1 MKIKTKNTFELWRSD
16 GFNCRSHKIFR
27 PYGHSIVYDTLEMIE
42 LFYRKRIALKY
53 WVILHNIGL
62 SKFTIGTSNLYN
74 INNLQI
80 QTSTIEMVLKKFPS
94 LKHIA
99 KSKLT
104 IILMLRVMSV
114 DRWAHD
120 WYFITQTSV
129 HWTKTQ

>member
-1 MKIKTKNTFELWRSD
+1 
-16 GFNCRSHKIFR
+16 
-27 PYGHSIVYDTLEMIE
+27 MIE
-42 LFYRKRIALKY
+42 LFYRKSIAVKY
-53 WVILHNIGL
+53 WVILHKKGL
-62 SKFTIGTSNLYN
+62 SKFTTGMRIASNLYN

-120 WYFITQTSV
+120 
-129 HWTKTQ
+129 

>member
-1 MKIKTKNTFELWRSD
+1 
-16 GFNCRSHKIFR
+16 
-27 PYGHSIVYDTLEMIE
+27 MIE
-42 LFYRKRIALKY
+42 LFYRKSIAFKN

-62 SKFTIGTSNLYN
+62 SKFTTGMHIANDSSNLYN

-80 QTSTIEMVLKKFPS
+80 QTSKIEMVLKKFPS

-120 WYFITQTSV
+120 
-129 HWTKTQ
+129 

>member
-1 MKIKTKNTFELWRSD
+1 M
-16 GFNCRSHKIFR
+16 
-27 PYGHSIVYDTLEMIE
+27 
-42 LFYRKRIALKY
+42 RIA
-53 WVILHNIGL
+53 
-62 SKFTIGTSNLYN
+62 SNLYN

-120 WYFITQTSV
+120 
-129 HWTKTQ
+129 

>member
-1 MKIKTKNTFELWRSD
+1 
-16 GFNCRSHKIFR
+16 
-27 PYGHSIVYDTLEMIE
+27 MIE
-42 LFYRKRIALKY
+42 LFYRKSIAVKY

-62 SKFTIGTSNLYN
+62 SKFTTGTSNLYN

-80 QTSTIEMVLKKFPS
+80 QTSTIERVLKKFPS

-104 IILMLRVMSV
+104 ILLMLRVMSV

-120 WYFITQTSV
+120 
-129 HWTKTQ
+129 

>member
-1 MKIKTKNTFELWRSD
+1 M
-16 GFNCRSHKIFR
+16 
-27 PYGHSIVYDTLEMIE
+27 
-42 LFYRKRIALKY
+42 RIAFKY
-53 WVILHNIGL
+53 CVILHNIDL
-62 SKFTIGTSNLYN
+62 SKFTTGTSNLYN

-104 IILMLRVMSV
+104 IILMFRVMSV

-120 WYFITQTSV
+120 
-129 HWTKTQ
+129 

>member
-1 MKIKTKNTFELWRSD
+1 
-16 GFNCRSHKIFR
+16 
-27 PYGHSIVYDTLEMIE
+27 MIE
-42 LFYRKRIALKY
+42 LFYRKSIAVKY

-62 SKFTIGTSNLYN
+62 SKFTSNLYN

-80 QTSTIEMVLKKFPS
+80 QTSKIEMVLKKFPS

-120 WYFITQTSV
+120 
-129 HWTKTQ
+129 

>member
-1 MKIKTKNTFELWRSD
+1 
-16 GFNCRSHKIFR
+16 
-27 PYGHSIVYDTLEMIE
+27 MIE
-42 LFYRKRIALKY
+42 LFCRKSIAVKY
-53 WVILHNIGL
+53 WVILHKKGL
-62 SKFTIGTSNLYN
+62 SKFTSNLYN

-80 QTSTIEMVLKKFPS
+80 QTSKIEMVLKKFPS

-120 WYFITQTSV
+120 
-129 HWTKTQ
+129 

>member
-1 MKIKTKNTFELWRSD
+1 M
-16 GFNCRSHKIFR
+16 
-27 PYGHSIVYDTLEMIE
+27 VE
-42 LFYRKRIALKY
+42 LFYRKSIAVKY
-53 WVILHNIGL
+53 WVILHKKGL
-62 SKFTIGTSNLYN
+62 SQFTTDTSNLYN

-120 WYFITQTSV
+120 
-129 HWTKTQ
+129 

>member
-1 MKIKTKNTFELWRSD
+1 
-16 GFNCRSHKIFR
+16 
-27 PYGHSIVYDTLEMIE
+27 MIE
-42 LFYRKRIALKY
+42 LFYRKSIAFKY

-62 SKFTIGTSNLYN
+62 SKSTTGMRISNLYN

-120 WYFITQTSV
+120 
-129 HWTKTQ
+129 